1 MDTDEEAFLSL
12 VEQAWS
18 DADTD
23 FSQDERSRPPPR
35 LSLGAAQHSTSGT
48 SKRSRRRTYSSA
60 GSSPSTRSVSGA
72 SSTIGRKRL
81 AVAMRAAYLKENIAV
96 SAKMLVRF
104 RTSIQGLCLSERFLG
119 RHGIPHSDI
128 WEESLSL
135 NVLLL
140 RATHYTLY
148 RYSGLL
154 RTQLLLS
161 APPINIIATCQTP
174 QQATKRDALVLRQ
187 EACELVQY
195 TNAKL
200 QRAQGYLQLLATQA
214 TTLREL
220 PAARYARV

>member
-60 GSSPSTRSVSGA
+60 GGSPSTRSVSGG

-96 SAKMLVRF
+96 STKMLVRF
-104 RTSIQGLCLSERFLG
+104 RTSIQGLFLSERFLG

-128 WEESLSL
+128 WVESLSL

-140 RATHYTLY
+140 RATHYTL
-148 RYSGLL
+148 
-154 RTQLLLS
+154 
-161 APPINIIATCQTP
+161 
-174 QQATKRDALVLRQ
+174 
-187 EACELVQY
+187 
-195 TNAKL
+195 
-200 QRAQGYLQLLATQA
+200 
-214 TTLREL
+214 
-220 PAARYARV
+220 